1 MPRMHPFFLPVGE
14 GNRFC
19 LLHSPDEE
27 PRGALVYIHPFAE
40 EMNKC
45 RRMAALQSRSF
56 ARAGWSVLQ
65 IDLLGCGDSSGD
77 FGDASWQAW
86 LDDTIGAASWLQRE
100 TGKAPA
106 FWGLRAGC
114 LLAAQ
119 AADATRAAA
128 GLVLWQPTLSGSRHL
143 QQFLRLKI
151 ASGIAGQR
159 DADSVG
165 PQALRQK
172 LAGGES
178 VEVLGYTLNPG
189 LAMGLDSAELMPPR
203 QTCNV
208 AWLEIGSGAGS
219 ELPPASATCVQKW
232 TAAGHA
238 VDARVVPGDAF
249 WQTAEVTECP
259 DLIQSTTAALES
271 W

>member
-14 GNRFC
+14 GTRFC
-19 LLHSPDEE
+19 LLHSPDQE
-27 PRGALVYIHPFAE
+27 PRGAVLYLHPFAE

-56 ARAGWSVLQ
+56 ASAGWSVLQ

-86 LDDTIGAASWLQRE
+86 LDDAITAASWLERE
-100 TGKAPA
+100 TGHAPA

-119 AADATRAAA
+119 AADATGAAA

-143 QQFLRLKI
+143 QQFLRLKM

-159 DADSVG
+159 DTDSIG
-165 PQALRQK
+165 PQGLRQK
-172 LAGGES
+172 LLLGES
-178 VEVLGYTLNPG
+178 VEVLGYTVSPA
-189 LAMGLDSAELMPPR
+189 LAMGLESAELTPPR
-203 QTCNV
+203 RGGNV
-208 AWLEIGSGAGS
+208 AWLEIGSGAPS
-219 ELPPASATCVQKW
+219 ELPPASTTCVQKW

-238 VDARVVPGDAF
+238 VDARVVAGDAF
-249 WQTAEVTECP
+249 WQTSEITESP
-259 DLIQSTTAALES
+259 DLIQVTTAALRS